1 MSFSRGWSPADVMNP
16 HNRYLSVEKS
26 RSVYVR
32 LFPEPGRLAKEQP
45 PLARFVLRVSWV
57 GPPRRSSVSPGL
69 LLQVLCYTSPIGK

>member
-1 MSFSRGWSPADVMNP
+1 MMLGDNQ
-16 HNRYLSVEKS
+16 NRYLSVEKS

-45 PLARFVLRVSWV
+45 PFARFLLRVSWA

-69 LLQVLCYTSPIGK
+69 HLRLLRLIKG